1 MENSLELFHPKKSE
15 LMEMAGKYSALTI
28 AGIDDREWY
37 KAVHDAR
44 MVLVKTRTGIKEE
57 RLKFTRPL
65 DEKKRQAIE
74 LEEELIGII
83 SPLEKSLEAK
93 ENAIDR
99 EKEEIRMKKEREK
112 QAIFL
117 DRIAQLAKYWYSHDL
132 AELKEMEFANFM
144 NLLELK
150 KIEWETAEKARI
162 EKEESERKERE
173 EFERQRAEFQKEK
186 AEQER
191 REAEIIAKEK
201 AIEDARLAKE
211 RAEYAE
217 RLEKEREE
225 ENARIRSE
233 IEVKA
238 KVEAEAR
245 IKRESEEKEAREAL
259 EIQRKKQAEK
269 AEQEELEKKKKY
281 KAWLENNGYDATTDK
296 PLKSE
301 DGKSVILW
309 RQISTFII

>member
-15 LMEMAGKYSALTI
+15 LIEMTAKYSELTI

-44 MVLVKTRTGIKEE
+44 MTLVKARTGIKEE

-65 DEKKRQAIE
+65 DEKKKQAIE

-93 ENAIDR
+93 ETAIDR
-99 EKEEIRMKKEREK
+99 EKEEIRMEKEREA
-112 QAIFL
+112 QAIFR
-117 DRIAQLAKYWYSHDL
+117 DWIAQLAKYGYSYEL

-150 KIEWETAEKARI
+150 KLEWETAEKARI
-162 EKEESERKERE
+162 EKEESDRKERE
-173 EFERQRAEFQKEK
+173 EFARQKAEFEKAK

-191 REAEIIAKEK
+191 REAEILAKEK
-201 AIEDARLAKE
+201 AIDDARLAKE
-211 RAEYAE
+211 REAEAE
-217 RLEKEREE
+217 RLAKVRAEE
-225 ENARIRSE
+225 TERIRAE
-233 IEVKA
+233 MEAKA
-238 KVEAEAR
+238 KVEAEAKA
-245 IKRESEEKEAREAL
+245 KRESEAKEAREAL
-259 EIQRKKQAEK
+259 EKANREKAEK
-269 AEQEELEKKKKY
+269 QEQEELEKKRKY
-281 KAWLENNGYDATTDK
+281 KAWLADNGYNATTDK

-301 DGKSVILW
+301 DGKTVILW
-309 RQISTFII
+309 RKVSEFKI